1 MNSKRKPKI
10 VGIPDVPLLGPS
22 ISDPPVTRKV
32 ALPPIVSIKYLAEV
46 CGVSAAI
53 LSNQIGYHVD
63 RSVSFQIAA
72 GILRKYGIE
81 AIVTT
86 A

>member
-10 VGIPDVPLLGPS
+10 VGIPDVTLRGP
-22 ISDPPVTRKV
+22 PPTRQV
-32 ALPPIVSIKYLAEV
+32 SLPPIVSVRYLAEV
-46 CGVSAAI
+46 CGVSADV
-53 LSNQIGYHVD
+53 LSAQMGYDVD

-81 AIVTT
+81 ATTTT